1 MPRFPIGALAGVFFR
16 MGTTIFGGG
25 DPTIAALRREFIDR
39 RQVLP
44 NQQFGVLFALSRIT
58 PGTNMLAFCAGLAY
72 LLSGWTGAI
81 VAIVAVSLPSAIIA
95 LVLLESFERLMAH
108 PVAAAAIGAMVAAA
122 VGLMFAASWSL
133 LRPYT
138 ARARL
143 LRTVALA
150 AADFFAIARGRLMP
164 LQVIALAAVSGA
176 LWPEAAPQ

>member
-81 VAIVAVSLPSAIIA
+81 VAIVAAQGTDRKEP
-95 LVLLESFERLMAH
+95 
-108 PVAAAAIGAMVAAA
+108 
-122 VGLMFAASWSL
+122 
-133 LRPYT
+133 T
-138 ARARL
+138 ACC
-143 LRTVALA
+143 
-150 AADFFAIARGRLMP
+150 
-164 LQVIALAAVSGA
+164 S
-176 LWPEAAPQ
+176 